1 MVVSQPNI
9 DSLPLIVEIQD
20 KNLIYT
26 GHASSL
32 DIRFNMPLDGHVLG
46 KIKPE
51 YENRGWVGSLV
62 GIGDFVVREAEPK
75 KERKMTISH
84 YSIEYVQELEER
96 VARLE
101 TQLAG
106 CGVAAHGGTT
116 DATVVKRDDYGWSPA
131 YQGVLELR
139 LKYDELL
146 KARSGGEW

>member
-9 DSLPLIVEIQD
+9 DGLPLIVEIQD
-20 KNLIYT
+20 KNFIYT
-26 GHASSL
+26 GHASSF

-51 YENRGWVGSLV
+51 YKNRGWVGSIV
-62 GIGDFVVREAEPK
+62 GSGDFIVREAEPK

-96 VARLE
+96 VAQLE

-106 CGVAAHGGTT
+106 CTAAAMGATDDVATEG
-116 DATVVKRDDYGWSPA
+116 DYGWSPA
-131 YQGVLELR
+131 YQDVLELR
-139 LKYDELL
+139 QKHDALL
-146 KARSGGEW
+146 LARSGGDW